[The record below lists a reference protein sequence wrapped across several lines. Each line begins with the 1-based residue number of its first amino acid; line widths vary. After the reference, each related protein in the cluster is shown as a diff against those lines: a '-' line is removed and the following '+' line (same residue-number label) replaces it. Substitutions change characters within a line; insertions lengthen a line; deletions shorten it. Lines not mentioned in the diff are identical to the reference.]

1 MKTEYA
7 EIYEIELLSRK
18 TFSPRDA
25 FEIQTLLK
33 ELSPKRRLP
42 KDHEIGLILPGVSVW
57 VARVRETRQ
66 IVSMATL
73 ATSPNSLW
81 LTRIAQIWDVVTLK
95 DHQRRGLAE
104 SILRAMISSN
114 QSAGLLYLE
123 LFSRPERIAAHRLYE
138 KLGFIRVA
146 EATKGEKNGRHCYR
160 FYFPES

>member
-7 EIYEIELLSRK
+7 EIYEIELLSHK

-25 FEIQTLLK
+25 FEIQTSLK
-33 ELSPKRRLP
+33 EFSSRRSIP
-42 KDHEIGLILPGVSVW
+42 KDNEIGLILPGVSIW
-57 VARVRETRQ
+57 VARVRESRQ

-73 ATSPNSLW
+73 AVSPTSLW
-81 LTRIAQIWDVVTLK
+81 FTRIAQVWDVITLK
-95 DHQRRGLAE
+95 DHRQRGLAE
-104 SILRAMISSN
+104 SILQAMISSD

-138 KLGFIRVA
+138 KLGFTRVA
-146 EATKGEKNGRHCYR
+146 EAAKGEKNGRHCYR